1 MESFKQYLQYQKQV
15 TEAKLNVIDQFMKG
29 TEPESKK
36 RTSKIDITWRVLKN
50 AGQPLHV
57 SEIIQMAQSDFKIQL
72 ERDSIVSGIIKKIN
86 AGKMFVKTAPNTFA
100 LKE

>member
-1 MESFKQYLQYQKQV
+1 MDSFQNYLLYQKEV
-15 TEAKLNVIDQFMKG
+15 TEAKLKIINQFMKRPG
-29 TEPESKK
+29 FEPTK
-36 RTSKIDITWRVLKN
+36 RTSKIDIALCVLKN
-50 AGQPLHV
+50 AEAPLHV
-57 SEIIQMAQSDFKIQL
+57 SEIIELAQSQFNIQL